1 MTSGRSILILAAVVA
16 AAIVIGILFQQMN
29 GPASSPATPAS
40 VPLPVP
46 AGANGKPDLTS
57 QGSPQAAVFSNGRS
71 VTPLGDPLPAIGLTK
86 ITGGF
91 SSPVMIA
98 IPDDGS
104 GKMVVVDQIG
114 IARVLE
120 PNGTIDPVPF
130 LDIRDRMV
138 PLTPAYDERGLLSLA
153 FHPGFSSSGRIFV
166 YYSAPLRAG
175 APAGWSCTNRL
186 SEFRVN
192 GGRADPASEKI
203 LLEVDKPSSNHNGGP
218 LLFGPDDGY
227 LYLALGDGGGADDT
241 GIGHTS
247 GTGNAQDMTTL
258 LGKIIRIDVDLPAA
272 GGAAYTVPPDN
283 PFTGTAGVRPE
294 IYASG
299 LRNPAYL
306 SFDTGPG
313 HHLIAAVA
321 GQKLFEPVYVVTRGG
336 NYGWNIREGT
346 HCFNPSADAAPLQGA
361 CATTGLRGEPLIGP
375 VIELGH
381 DLGAVVVGG
390 FVYHGAAL
398 PALSGSY
405 VFGDWSSS
413 FLPPGNGVLLAA
425 SAPGNSTLGT
435 YPAFSENVTPAENR
449 MWITRRLP
457 VATTSS
463 GTAGGFV
470 RGFGTDRTGELYVLT
485 SGTAGPDPSGTSGAV
500 WKLVPA

>member
-16 AAIVIGILFQQMN
+16 AAIVIGILLPQIQ
-29 GPASSPATPAS
+29 GPAVSAGAPVSG
-40 VPLPVP
+40 PLPVP
-46 AGANGKPDLTS
+46 AGANGKPDLTN

-71 VTPLGDPLPAIGLTK
+71 VTPLGDPLPAIGLKK
-86 ITGGF
+86 IAGGF
-91 SSPVMIA
+91 SSPVMIV
-98 IPDDGS
+98 PGGDGS
-104 GKMVVVDQIG
+104 AMIVVDQIG
-114 IARVLE
+114 VARVLE
-120 PNGTIDPVPF
+120 PDGTVDPVPF

-138 PLTPAYDERGLLSLA
+138 QLTPAYDERGLLSLA
-153 FHPGFSSSGRIFV
+153 FHPAFSSNGRIFV
-166 YYSAPLRAG
+166 YYSAPLRPG

-186 SEFRVN
+186 SEFRVT
-192 GGRADPASEKI
+192 GGRANPASEKI

-241 GIGHTS
+241 GIGHAP

-258 LGKIIRIDVDLPAA
+258 LGKIIRIDVDGPASD
-272 GGAAYTVPPDN
+272 GAAYAIPPDN
-283 PFTGTAGVRPE
+283 PFTSTAGVRPE

-321 GQKLFEPVYVVTRGG
+321 GQKLFEPIYVVTRGG

-346 HCFNPSADAAPLQGA
+346 HCFNPAADPAPLQGT
-361 CATTGLRGEPLIGP
+361 CATTGSRGEPLIGP

-381 DLGAVVVGG
+381 DLGSVVVGG
-390 FVYHGAAL
+390 YVYRGTAL

-425 SAPGNSTLGT
+425 FPPGNSTLAL

-449 MWITRRLP
+449 MWITRKLP

-485 SGTAGPDPSGTSGAV
+485 SGTAGPDPSGTSGTV